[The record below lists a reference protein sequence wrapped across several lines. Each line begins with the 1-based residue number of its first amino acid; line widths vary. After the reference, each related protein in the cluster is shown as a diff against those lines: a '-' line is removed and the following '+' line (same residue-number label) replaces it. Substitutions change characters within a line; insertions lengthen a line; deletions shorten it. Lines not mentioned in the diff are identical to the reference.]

1 MSKLKPERRI
11 LISGASGNIGTSLVS
26 SLVSKGNDVTLLTT
40 KPAAQLNRD
49 VLNKKVRVIELT
61 DWSNIPRL
69 QLDEVDVFVHLS
81 GQTSS
86 YVARN
91 DIEKDLETNLMSL
104 VRIIRN
110 ILMNQ
115 NSIKK
120 VILASSMTQY
130 GHVEALPIDERFPVS
145 SPTYYEMAKNFN
157 EVFITRVAE
166 EKKIDCYNFLRL
178 ANIYG
183 GSNQVQ
189 ANRGFIDRSIA
200 QAVRGEPLYFFGSGE
215 FIRDYI
221 FIDDVVEAFE
231 KSIEIDT
238 PNYSGPYNVG
248 TGVGSPIKEVL
259 QTISRKT
266 KELFNL
272 DVPVLGR
279 EFSDNAYEI
288 ERRNSVTNSA
298 LFKLHT
304 DWEYKTSVDAGVSR
318 VMERY
323 TKS

>member
-1 MSKLKPERRI
+1 
-11 LISGASGNIGTSLVS
+11 
-26 SLVSKGNDVTLLTT
+26 
-40 KPAAQLNRD
+40 
-49 VLNKKVRVIELT
+49 
-61 DWSNIPRL
+61 
-69 QLDEVDVFVHLS
+69 
-81 GQTSS
+81 
-86 YVARN
+86 
-91 DIEKDLETNLMSL
+91 
-104 VRIIRN
+104 
-110 ILMNQ
+110 
-115 NSIKK
+115 
-120 VILASSMTQY
+120 MTQY

-183 GSNQVQ
+183 GSIQVQ

-231 KSIEIDT
+231 KSIEINT
-238 PNYSGPYNVG
+238 PNYSGPYNIG